1 MWRLMHPCSGGNHR
15 TPYHLPPLPP
25 AQDTYEVYELLPV
38 LLLGVVGG
46 LLGAGFVSLTAQL
59 GAWRKAVLWP
69 R

>member
-1 MWRLMHPCSGGNHR
+1 M
-15 TPYHLPPLPP
+15 
-25 AQDTYEVYELLPV
+25 YELLPV

-46 LLGAGFVSLTAQL
+46 LLGAGFVTLTAQL